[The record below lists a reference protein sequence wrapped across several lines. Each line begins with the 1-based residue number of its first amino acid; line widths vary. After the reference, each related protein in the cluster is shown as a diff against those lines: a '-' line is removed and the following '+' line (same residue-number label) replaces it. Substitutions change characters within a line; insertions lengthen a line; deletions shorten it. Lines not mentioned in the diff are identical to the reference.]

1 MRAMC
6 PAGPYAIALRKGC
19 MKNSDSSPS
28 DVDSIMKKVFF
39 DEIMIREYPVILG
52 DNPAVYVPK

>member
-1 MRAMC
+1 MTSMC
-6 PAGPYAIALRKGC
+6 PAGPYAITLRKGC
-19 MKNSDSSPS
+19 LKKSDSSLS

-39 DEIMIREYPVILG
+39 DEIMIREYPLILG